1 MDLLAVFILIVSSV
15 FYVGAVVPT
24 MGGWSP
30 NGNGLGYAEGF
41 KYGVLVHL
49 VLAALIVIVATVA
62 WAAVTVFQ

>member
-1 MDLLAVFILIVSSV
+1 MDLLAVSILIVSSV

-49 VLAALIVIVATVA
+49 ALAALIVIVATVA
-62 WAAVTVFQ
+62 WAAATVFQ

>member
-30 NGNGLGYAEGF
+30 NDNGLGYAEGF

-62 WAAVTVFQ
+62 WAAATVFQ

>member
-1 MDLLAVFILIVSSV
+1 MDLLAVSILIVSSV

-30 NGNGLGYAEGF
+30 GGNGLGYAEGF

-49 VLAALIVIVATVA
+49 ALAALIVIVATVA
-62 WAAVTVFQ
+62 WAAVTVFK

>member
-1 MDLLAVFILIVSSV
+1 MDLLAVFILIVFAA

-30 NGNGLGYAEGF
+30 SGNGLGYAEGF